1 MATKRMG
8 NPSTKKAEA
17 KKSNAKE
24 GVVKSTTKTTTRKAV
39 AGKAAHPIRKTVNRW
54 SKRVVATSDA
64 MDLEPN
70 ILKLKSAKKI
80 GLSLERSAGQNHRR
94 KVERFQS
101 AMSMFTFYINR
112 GGRNLSANQIKILE
126 RAKDE
131 LWKTFRREE
140 GEQKHA

>member
-1 MATKRMG
+1 MATKRTG

-70 ILKLKSAKKI
+70 ILKFKVRR
-80 GLSLERSAGQNHRR
+80 RSGCRSRDRQDRIIAEKWNGFSRQCRCLLFTSIEAAGI
-94 KVERFQS
+94 F
-101 AMSMFTFYINR
+101 
-112 GGRNLSANQIKILE
+112 LPIKLILE

-131 LWKTFRREE
+131 LWKTFKREE